1 MNWLFLFGIYLP
13 IAIFYRASHKLT
25 VKAEEV
31 FWETRNKGFL
41 NIAVFT
47 SGCSLNNVESK
58 SVWLHNH

>member
-25 VKAEEV
+25 ESVKAEEV

-41 NIAVFT
+41 NIAVLT
-47 SGCSLNNVESK
+47 LRM
-58 SVWLHNH
+58 LL